1 MENER
6 DEYARQLKETGHV
19 LEELEAEGE
28 ADLSLGRV
36 QLAGLQGQMAAMAA
50 HPLAS
55 WVLTLG
61 EEEIETTEPGEVPH
75 IFRTEET
82 LSSNQQETPS
92 QLEAAPTPSQPTIP
106 ELPSQ
111 D

>member
-36 QLAGLQGQMAAMAA
+36 QLAGL
-50 HPLAS
+50 
-55 WVLTLG
+55 VD
-61 EEEIETTEPGEVPH
+61 
-75 IFRTEET
+75 F
-82 LSSNQQETPS
+82 
-92 QLEAAPTPSQPTIP
+92 
-106 ELPSQ
+106 
-111 D
+111 